1 MSTLLFINN
10 FILGLAGDL
19 PTLDPIR
26 SWITTEGGN
35 AVALACVGFT
45 IFYLVKQS
53 WGKMIGFLVVA
64 ALVFFTVGSPE
75 RALNSIKSV
84 FDMMLGG

>member
-19 PTLDPIR
+19 PTLGKLR
-26 SWITTEGGN
+26 EWITTEGGN

-64 ALVFFTVGSPE
+64 ALVFFTVGNPE
-75 RALNSIKSV
+75 KALNSFKKII
-84 FDMMLGG
+84 DMILGG

>member
-1 MSTLLFINN
+1 MSTLLFLNN
-10 FILGLAGDL
+10 LILGSL
-19 PTLDPIR
+19 PTLNPIK

-35 AVALACVGFT
+35 AVALICVGFT
-45 IFYLVKQS
+45 IFYLAKQS
-53 WGKMIGFLVVA
+53 WGKMVGFLIVA

-75 RALNSIKSV
+75 RALNSIKKF